1 MAEDVKPSQNN
12 VALKKFQEET
22 VVKIQEQIQTLQ
34 EAGDLNIPA
43 NYSVGNQL
51 KLAWLKILDTKD
63 RNGNA
68 AVDVCKRD
76 SIANA
81 LLEMA
86 IQGLSVY
93 KKQCDFIVYGD
104 KLTMQRE
111 YHGTIALARRLSN
124 VGIPTG
130 NVVYKND
137 DFAYEVDVLTG
148 LKKITKHV
156 QKLEN
161 IDPEQITGAYAIVPL
176 ENGTQYVEIMTMH
189 QIKQA
194 WMQGATK
201 GQSPAHK
208 NFPDQ
213 MAIKTVIGRAC
224 KLFISTSDDGG
235 MMTGGDPENIDDNAP
250 VNTTTKTTKAV
261 KEDISIT
268 DAEIVAD
275 PPTQQQ
281 EEVKPEAKPESV
293 KKETV
298 KETVNKEPEAK
309 PDGGLFPKEPQ
320 F

>member
-1 MAEDVKPSQNN
+1 MAEEVKTSQSN

-22 VVKIQEQIQTLQ
+22 VGKIQEQIQALQ

-43 NYSVGNQL
+43 SYSVGNQL

-68 AVDVCKRD
+68 AVDVCKRE

-81 LLEMA
+81 LLEMT

-111 YHGTIALARRLSN
+111 YHGTIALARRLAN
-124 VGIPTG
+124 IGIPVG
-130 NVVYKND
+130 NVVYSKD
-137 DFAYEVDVLTG
+137 EFIYEVDVLTG
-148 LKKITKHV
+148 NKKIVKHI

-161 IDPEQITGAYAIVPL
+161 INPEEITGAYAVVPL
-176 ENGTQYVEIMTMH
+176 ENGDKYVEIMNMH
-189 QIKQA
+189 QIRQA
-194 WMQGATK
+194 WMQGAQK

-235 MMTGGDPENIDDNAP
+235 MMAGGDLENDDNENNPKSATHSLP
-250 VNTTTKTTKAV
+250 KAE
-261 KEDISIT
+261 KQKIT
-268 DAEIVAD
+268 IHDAEVVTE
-275 PPTQQQ
+275 PQP
-281 EEVKPEAKPESV
+281 
-293 KKETV
+293 KETV
-298 KETVNKEPEAK
+298 EEPPTNVEQSADKKEDVKAEPKGK
-309 PDGGLFPKEPQ
+309 PDVGLFPEEPK

>member
-22 VVKIQEQIQTLQ
+22 VGKIQEQIQSLQ

-51 KLAWLKILDTKD
+51 KLAWLKILEVKD

-68 AVDVCKRD
+68 AIDVCKRE

-81 LLEMA
+81 LLEMT

-93 KKQCDFIVYGD
+93 KKQCDFIVYDG

-111 YHGTIALARRLSN
+111 YHGTIALARRLAN
-124 VGIPTG
+124 IGIPVG

-137 DFAYEVDVLTG
+137 DFAYEVDALTG

-161 IDPEQITGAYAIVPL
+161 INAEDITGAYAIVPL
-176 ENGTQYVEIMTMH
+176 EDGRSYVEIMTMN
-189 QIKQA
+189 QIRQA

-235 MMTGGDPENIDDNAP
+235 VMNGGDPENNF
-250 VNTTTKTTKAV
+250 
-261 KEDISIT
+261 EDIEKEPVTRANTSKPDKTIVKF
-268 DAEIVAD
+268 DEAEIVTD
-275 PPTQQQ
+275 TTQ
-281 EEVKPEAKPESV
+281 PEAKAEPEA

-298 KETVNKEPEAK
+298 SKEPEAK
-309 PDGGLFPKEPQ
+309 PAQTEAKTDGSLFPKEPQ